1 MKRWIACLLLLC
13 VASSGATSGAA
24 EGAAAGRGGVL
35 LFGGTGRLGAPI
47 AKLLVAAGEPVTVFV
62 REGSPRERLAGLDVR
77 YVTGDLADE
86 RSIAAAFDAQPF
98 RAVIDASA
106 QRGASNA
113 VPRFYANAA
122 TWILRHA
129 KRTGVR
135 QFILHGSIG
144 AGDNAREVPALR
156 GRPGSERL
164 ADKGLAEQAVIAGGV
179 AYTIIRHGL
188 VPYDPQPPAT
198 ERAYLTPDLSS
209 WGEVTRDDLAI
220 LTLDVLDNPA
230 RFNRIYHAI
239 DPGLRLRRA
248 PGSEQPRS
256 IGGPSDGERAQGSTP
271 VRGGR
276 ATSAP
281 ADGAK

>member
-1 MKRWIACLLLLC
+1 MKKWLAGVLWLCILSGGIAK
-13 VASSGATSGAA
+13 AA
-24 EGAAAGRGGVL
+24 EVTSADRSGVL

-62 REGSPRERLAGLDVR
+62 REGSPRDRLAGLQVR

-86 RSIAAAFDAQPF
+86 RSIAAAFDTRPF
-98 RAVIDASA
+98 RAAIDASA

-113 VPRFYANAA
+113 VPRFYENAA
-122 TWILRHA
+122 TWIVRHA

-144 AGDNAREVPALR
+144 AGANAREVPALR
-156 GRPGSERL
+156 GRPGSDRL
-164 ADKGLAEQAVIAGGV
+164 ADKGLAERAVISGGV

-239 DPGLRLRRA
+239 DPGLRLRRE
-248 PGSEQPRS
+248 PGAEQPRS
-256 IGGPSDGERAQGSTP
+256 IGGPSDGERAKGATP

-276 ATSAP
+276 STSAP
-281 ADGAK
+281 AEGGN